1 MSTRSATIFSLVLL
15 AAAGA
20 PALADEA
27 KPTAPSLSDVLTSSG
42 ISLTG
47 YIDATYSF
55 ASTSSASTDTFA
67 LNQASFSVA
76 KLPSSGLGA
85 SATVVAGTE
94 AGAGLYAPGLSYS
107 GNINSSAH
115 FDLLSAYLQYISGKW
130 TTTVG
135 KMMTLAGNEV
145 AAPTG
150 NTNVTRSLLFWYS
163 EPVNHTGVRL
173 AYAASEQ
180 ATLSF
185 GVNNGWNTDNSTGS
199 GKTVEAAISLTP
211 SKALALTAAA
221 YYGDVD
227 RANFLGKRSL
237 LDLVATWT
245 VSPSLTLIGSADWD
259 QQKYTD
265 GTPDAKWW
273 SAAAYLNYAIDSR
286 WRSSVRVEYL
296 DDKDGYNTGIGS
308 KLKEGTLTFGYAPAA
323 SFELRLEARLDQSDA
338 PGSKDITQGWVQALY
353 KF

>member
-1 MSTRSATIFSLVLL
+1 MHGKTSGAVLLVL
-15 AAAGA
+15 ATAVSSAFADETKPAA
-20 PALADEA
+20 PALAD
-27 KPTAPSLSDVLTSSG
+27 VLASSG
-42 ISLTG
+42 ISVSG
-47 YIDATYSF
+47 YIDATYSY
-55 ASTSSASTDTFA
+55 ASTSSASADTFA
-67 LNQASFSVA
+67 VNQAALTVA
-76 KLPSSGLGA
+76 RLPSSGLGA
-85 SATVVAGTE
+85 AATVVAGTE
-94 AGAGLYAPGLSYS
+94 AGTGLYAPGLSYS

-130 TTTVG
+130 TATAG

-163 EPVNHTGVRL
+163 EPINHTGVRF
-173 AYAASEQ
+173 AYAASDK

-185 GVNNGWNTDNSTGS
+185 GVNNGWNVDSSTGS
-199 GKTVEAAISLTP
+199 GKTLEASVNLTP
-211 SKALALTAAA
+211 SKTLALTAAA

-227 RANFLGKRSL
+227 RAIFLGKKSL
-237 LDLVATWT
+237 LDFVATWT

-259 QQKYTD
+259 QQKFTD
-265 GTPDAKWW
+265 GRPDAKWW
-273 SAAAYLNYAIDSR
+273 SAAAYLNYAIDSK
-286 WRSSVRVEYL
+286 WRSSLRAEYL
-296 DDKDGYNTGIGS
+296 DDKDGYNTGVAS

-338 PGSKDITQGWVQALY
+338 PGSKDITQGWIQALY